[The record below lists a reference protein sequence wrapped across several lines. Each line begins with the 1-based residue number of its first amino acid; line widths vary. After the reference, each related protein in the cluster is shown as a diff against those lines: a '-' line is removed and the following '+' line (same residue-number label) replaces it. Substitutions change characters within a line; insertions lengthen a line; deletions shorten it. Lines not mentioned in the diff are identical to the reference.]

1 MENNN
6 SFRYPPQN
14 LKKLGSKIKSTLRCS
29 VTVKKRYI
37 IIDKY
42 VLEYKISRIIEEY
55 ITSRSR
61 TKVYRFL
68 A

>member
-1 MENNN
+1 KTIIAFDN
-6 SFRYPPQN
+6 PPQN
-14 LKKLGSKIKSTLRCS
+14 LKELGSKIKSTLRCS
-29 VTVKKRYI
+29 VTVKKRHI

-42 VLEYKISRIIEEY
+42 VLEYRVSRIIEEY

-68 A
+68 T